1 MKLFTC
7 FLQVLAGLAV
17 HSQGAPSAGNSS
29 TEVKVVPFNEV
40 WGRSYCRP
48 IEKLVDI
55 IDEYPDEVSHLFSP
69 PCVPLSRCGGCCG
82 DESLHCVSIKT
93 ANVTMQI
100 LKISPV
106 EDKHSY
112 VDMTFSQDVLC
123 ECRPVLEK
131 TRPERRKIRG
141 RRKKEKKPTD

>member
-93 ANVTMQI
+93 ANVTMQVGRMC
-100 LKISPV
+100 SVNAGP
-106 EDKHSY
+106 SW
-112 VDMTFSQDVLC
+112 
-123 ECRPVLEK
+123 
-131 TRPERRKIRG
+131 RRLG
-141 RRKKEKKPTD
+141 RKGGKLGGGGRKRRNPQTEEPRLYGDAVP